1 MTTRPT
7 TILEMIERLIAF
19 DTVSSKSNLALI
31 DFVAESLES
40 HGVVSRRSFDAEGG
54 KANLYATLGPDIAGG
69 VVLSGH
75 SDVVPV
81 ENSIR
86 FASGC
91 KAELHAVNGDHRL
104 TANINEINGYLKR
117 FIRQVT
123 AAKGEQP

>member
-1 MTTRPT
+1 
-7 TILEMIERLIAF
+7 MIERLIAF

-81 ENSIR
+81 E
-86 FASGC
+86 G
-91 KAELHAVNGDHRL
+91 
-104 TANINEINGYLKR
+104 
-117 FIRQVT
+117 
-123 AAKGEQP
+123 QPWDSDPSR